1 MQIFNLRT
9 PSILC
14 LPVKRKRE
22 KETQREGGGGRPR
35 ERESEKR
42 DELASS
48 RARAPIVP
56 YKYTLNSRCIRAG
69 YPRCTCVCT
78 YGCPACARMRGSF
91 GPTCCTGRR
100 VAADGEPRRRMNEW
114 ILRQS
119 WVWRIHETASAPLRD
134 DLFFEKKPHGFSLP
148 SPFSS
153 SPSFLRIVRVSR
165 SRLNERFV
173 IRTFAEVACACMS
186 RVMLCRF
193 VFRLSRFS
201 SFLSFPLH
209 LPRLPSL
216 RILSSFDFP
225 WLFFFSLSRLF
236 HAIANIGS
244 LSASGWSSNCTGYQK
259 LWHCARKIKKI
270 FGEKRRDQRASAG
283 TNLLTK
289 VRFLMGISRGFFISR
304 IKVAKCVENY
314 V

>member
-1 MQIFNLRT
+1 MQDTLGVRAYARTGASMRTYVWLLR
-9 PSILC
+9 SHVLHG
-14 LPVKRKRE
+14 E
-22 KETQREGGGGRPR
+22 KGGGGWQVEAVDEWMNLKTVVSVAHSRNR
-35 ERESEKR
+35 ERAFEG
-42 DELASS
+42 
-48 RARAPIVP
+48 RA
-56 YKYTLNSRCIRAG
+56 
-69 YPRCTCVCT
+69 
-78 YGCPACARMRGSF
+78 F
-91 GPTCCTGRR
+91 
-100 VAADGEPRRRMNEW
+100 
-114 ILRQS
+114 
-119 WVWRIHETASAPLRD
+119 
-134 DLFFEKKPHGFSLP
+134 FFEEKPHCFSLP

-153 SPSFLRIVRVSR
+153 SPSFLRIVRASW

-173 IRTFAEVACACMS
+173 IRSFAEVACACMS

-244 LSASGWSSNCTGYQK
+244 LSASGWSGNCTGYQK

-289 VRFLMGISRGFFISR
+289 VRFLMGISHGFFISR
-304 IKVAKCVENY
+304 IKVAKCVENC